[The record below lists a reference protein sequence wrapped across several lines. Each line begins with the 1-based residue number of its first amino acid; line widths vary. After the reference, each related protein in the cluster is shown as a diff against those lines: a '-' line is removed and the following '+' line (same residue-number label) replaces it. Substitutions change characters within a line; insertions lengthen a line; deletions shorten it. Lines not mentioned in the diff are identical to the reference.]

1 MNWSTWRL
9 RLLAN
14 FELLCVRV
22 LAGAE
27 LAPDRTGCI
36 GNRNLSP
43 LEWSE
48 VLRLAEHHGVLP
60 LVARNLIED
69 DRAEQGGGLPPEIER
84 TLRSAYEANLRR
96 SMWFAAELARI
107 MQHFERRQLR
117 AVPYKGSVLAQSLY
131 GDLGP
136 RSFSD
141 LDFLI
146 SPKDFCATDAK
157 LRWCPVVGQSDFHSE
172 LYGLT
177 RLLFLAQ
184 LSRFSRMG
192 QLHPGEI
199 NFERQPG
206 QIRAVCDSEQDFRNA
221 GGCILQ

>member
-60 LVARNLIED
+60 LMARNLIED
-69 DRAEQGGGLPPEIER
+69 DRAEHGGGLPPEIER

-107 MQHFERRQLR
+107 MQHFERRAVAGGTVQGVGAGAIALR
-117 AVPYKGSVLAQSLY
+117 
-131 GDLGP
+131 
-136 RSFSD
+136 RSG
-141 LDFLI
+141 
-146 SPKDFCATDAK
+146 AAK
-157 LRWCPVVGQSDFHSE
+157 FFR
-172 LYGLT
+172 
-177 RLLFLAQ
+177 
-184 LSRFSRMG
+184 SRFFDFSQGLLRNRC
-192 QLHPGEI
+192 QT
-199 NFERQPG
+199 
-206 QIRAVCDSEQDFRNA
+206 AVVS
-221 GGCILQ
+221 GSGSI